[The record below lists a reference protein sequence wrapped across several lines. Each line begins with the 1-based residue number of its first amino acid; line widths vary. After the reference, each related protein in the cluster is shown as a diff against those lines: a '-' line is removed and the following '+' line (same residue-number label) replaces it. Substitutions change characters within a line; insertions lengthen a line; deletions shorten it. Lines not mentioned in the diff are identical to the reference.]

1 MRPARFPLREPILNR
16 TRTMSVLVGKP
27 APDFTAAAVLGDN
40 TVVESFN
47 LRAHTQ
53 GKYAVLFFWPLDF
66 TFVCPSE
73 IVAFENRIEEF
84 RQRNCELIGIS
95 VDSHFT
101 HLAWKNTPREQGG
114 LGKVTFPMVADLTK
128 SIARAYDVLSG
139 EAVALRGTF
148 IIDRTGNVRHQLVN
162 DLPLG
167 RNVDETLRT
176 LDALQFVET
185 HGEVCPAG
193 WHKGKPGMKPDASG
207 VADYM
212 AGNHKDL

>member
-1 MRPARFPLREPILNR
+1 
-16 TRTMSVLVGKP
+16 MSVLVGKP
-27 APDFTAAAVLGDN
+27 APDFTAAAVMGDN
-40 TVVESFN
+40 TIVEEFN
-47 LRAHTQ
+47 LRTQTQ
-53 GKYAVLFFWPLDF
+53 GKYAVIFFWPLDF

-73 IVAFENRIEEF
+73 IVAFENRRAEF
-84 RQRNCELIGIS
+84 LKRNCELIGVS

-114 LGKVTFPMVADLTK
+114 LGPVSFPMVADLTK
-128 SIARAYDVLSG
+128 SIARDYDVLSG
-139 EAVALRGTF
+139 DAVALRGTF
-148 IIDRTGNVRHQLVN
+148 IIDRSGTVRHQLVN

-193 WHKGKPGMKPDASG
+193 WQKGKAGMKPDAAG
-207 VADYM
+207 VARYM
-212 AGNHKDL
+212 AGHHKDL

>member
-1 MRPARFPLREPILNR
+1 
-16 TRTMSVLVGKP
+16 MSVLVGKH
-27 APDFTAAAVLGDN
+27 APDFTAAAVMGDD
-40 TVVESFN
+40 TVVDKFN
-47 LRAHTQ
+47 LHTHIK

-73 IVAFENRIEEF
+73 IVAFENRYEEF
-84 RQRNCELIGIS
+84 KKRNCELIGIS

-101 HLAWKNTPREQGG
+101 HFAWKQTPREKGG
-114 LGKVTFPMVADLTK
+114 LGHISFPMVADLTK
-128 SIARAYDVLSG
+128 QISRDYDVLMG
-139 EAVALRGTF
+139 EAISLRGTF
-148 IIDRTGNVRHQLVN
+148 LVDQAGQVRHQLVN

-193 WHKGKPGMKPDASG
+193 WQKGKTGMKADAKG
-207 VADYM
+207 VAEYM
-212 AGNHKDL
+212 AGHHKDL